1 MRYFLKAWEF
11 DLVFRTDPRLKK
23 NIRGELVRLL
33 LLKNNFNLKNHVGY
47 AVGKKMG
54 KAHIRVRG
62 RRILREAFNEV
73 KDLLKPDLI
82 IILSLSSKGL
92 NAKSH
97 EILRELKFLLKKNN
111 LLINNAC
118 LACNKIN

>member
-1 MRYFLKAWEF
+1 M
-11 DLVFRTDPRLKK
+11 
-23 NIRGELVRLL
+23 
-33 LLKNNFNLKNHVGY
+33 
-47 AVGKKMG
+47 
-54 KAHIRVRG
+54 RG